1 MLEDRNDMQP
11 VLVQKYVS
19 ASAARPDAHT
29 KKEFAHASKT
39 NKLKTDTL
47 ASVLCGNNCDKQTK
61 KETKRN
67 GRNGTRRSSTKGCVG
82 VRGCSCTAS
91 SQSGMAEDRS
101 VSYGGSLEPLWD

>member
-1 MLEDRNDMQP
+1 MQP

-47 ASVLCGNNCDKQTK
+47 ASVLRGNNGDKQTK
-61 KETKRN
+61 KRKETKWEKRD
-67 GRNGTRRSSTKGCVG
+67 TQKL
-82 VRGCSCTAS
+82 
-91 SQSGMAEDRS
+91 D
-101 VSYGGSLEPLWD
+101 